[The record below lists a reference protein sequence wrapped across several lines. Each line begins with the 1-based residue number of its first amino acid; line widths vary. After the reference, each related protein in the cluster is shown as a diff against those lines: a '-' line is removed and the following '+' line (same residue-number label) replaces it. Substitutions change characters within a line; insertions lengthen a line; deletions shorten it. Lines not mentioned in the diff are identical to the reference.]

1 MLRRQEITKQKQK
14 SIAANAIII
23 ATDKDTNIDHDNH
36 TTVYKNK
43 KKKNRKTYTKG
54 PLLAWL
60 LRTANLEDE
69 TLALKLLPL

>member
-14 SIAANAIII
+14 SVAANAIII
-23 ATDKDTNIDHDNH
+23 ATEKDTNIDHDNH

-43 KKKNRKTYTKG
+43 KKNRKTYTKG

-60 LRTANLEDE
+60 LRRANLEDE